1 MVYDKGNRSAHCWV
15 TGSSAGCSKPESRS
29 SFRSSVSSQQLL
41 ATPGTANFD
50 VLRGLILRS
59 ASFGVGGA
67 VPLSAVGDSP
77 ADRQTLLAQAAS
89 VQKELAERV
98 EQLTGARHRF

>member
-1 MVYDKGNRSAHCWV
+1 
-15 TGSSAGCSKPESRS
+15 
-29 SFRSSVSSQQLL
+29 VSSQQLL
-41 ATPGTANFD
+41 ATPDTANFD